1 MLTERIV
8 AESEKYDKIIKDWL
22 RQKPVYERKI
32 NQYKE
37 RISLLQNQIEE
48 IIMERI
54 ADREHA
60 AVYNS
65 MITKR

>member
-8 AESEKYDKIIKDWL
+8 AESEKYDKIIRDWL

-37 RISLLQNQIEE
+37 RISLLQNQIEK

>member
-8 AESEKYDKIIKDWL
+8 AESEKYDKIIRDWL

>member
-48 IIMERI
+48 IIIERI

>member
-1 MLTERIV
+1 MKDKEENRRHTFVWQGFMTQYFAVRI
-8 AESEKYDKIIKDWL
+8 S
-22 RQKPVYERKI
+22 RKI
-32 NQYKE
+32 QNL
-37 RISLLQNQIEE
+37 IGGAIQNQIEE
-48 IIMERI
+48 IIIERI

>member
-8 AESEKYDKIIKDWL
+8 AESEKYDKIIRDWL

-48 IIMERI
+48 IIIERI